1 MMQGLENIQMCL
13 PPTHPYFLGSCRSQ
27 TSCGSSLLSLSVT
40 LYLTKPQLHPALF
53 ASRWRIKSNC
63 GKVFVSFKKP
73 KKGKASCM
81 GALCS
86 LAHVHTELQLNLFV
100 GEESVGWLVKLSSA
114 GRAMK
119 EEERREKV
127 KGAM

>member
-1 MMQGLENIQMCL
+1 
-13 PPTHPYFLGSCRSQ
+13 
-27 TSCGSSLLSLSVT
+27 
-40 LYLTKPQLHPALF
+40 
-53 ASRWRIKSNC
+53 
-63 GKVFVSFKKP
+63 
-73 KKGKASCM
+73 M

-86 LAHVHTELQLNLFV
+86 LAHVHSELQLNLFV

-127 KGAM
+127 KGER